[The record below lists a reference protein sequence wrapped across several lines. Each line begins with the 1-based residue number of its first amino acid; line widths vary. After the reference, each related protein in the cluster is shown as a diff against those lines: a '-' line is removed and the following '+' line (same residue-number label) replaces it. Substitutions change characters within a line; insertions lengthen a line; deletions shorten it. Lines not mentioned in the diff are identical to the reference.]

1 MSIYSRTLK
10 HVNHKDFRRTHQ
22 RYLGEQEVLRKI
34 KEEKLIQ
41 EKKELEEIKK
51 LSSPFKSNW
60 RKELNE
66 GMTTGGGE
74 IQLAPTD
81 VPLDSLDAANA
92 ASFTAAIG
100 GFDATN
106 PQDGLMGAQIVS
118 NGTGSGSNGGF
129 NLGRSYLSF
138 NGVGFDLSG
147 SGFEGFDNTRKVI
160 FTPVDASR
168 ATTLEVTAIVGNG
181 SNGGEAPSIGQD
193 ITFGYT
199 LADEIGLIT
208 PLDDDENPFVVV
220 PYNGSGSLRTYSF
233 TIPDDLRIPGIQF
246 VLGQFQGTNPTT
258 TNDNYGITQIKIKR
272 TTPIS
277 VIAPLDTP
285 EAISFFRVG
294 TGPNMET
301 PEQRYR
307 RIMQQ
312 LLASR
317 SYTNQM
323 FGSNYPGSNFAGL
336 RGVSA
341 SPIGRQASYD
351 TWSRAS
357 ERNAA
362 RAASTFASVE
372 TDYQPGITF
381 TTQYADPSDRGPY
394 KVSVAGPTNV
404 RAALPGRQSR
414 TSGGNAASAGRGAGQ
429 VAMKSGGP
437 SRTSGPTAVGRGGP
451 LETVRG
457 AARAASAGR
466 GGGPNTGAIAGV
478 IGGVAAA
485 AGLGKVGY
493 DMYKKATA
501 GSATPTP
508 SSRGRV
514 NIPPMPPAPTT
525 GYSTRGAEIP
535 RSSAARFAG
544 TPGGPPLS
552 KSPTV
557 SPRPTPSA
565 GTYGPSFSGY
575 GKDLQGKPLPKPGPQ
590 SPLPPTSRTNP
601 TTRVKDFGA
610 RMDALRNPST
620 GGARDILPPQQ
631 GPQRVSR
638 DGNISSKAP
647 SPASKAPV
655 SSAKP
660 TAKPSFTPQQQQ
672 NIKSVQ
678 SQLRNVVSNVGVKFS
693 PVGVAAAVFKPTAAG
708 NPTADRNPQ
717 QYTKQMQQQYA
728 QKAAASGQFGKYAPP
743 PPPRYNPAPSFQ
755 NTGGY
760 GRYAPPPTLTR
771 TPAPPPPSQYNPGGG
786 RQQYNQSRSSAPP
799 PPPPRYNPAGGR
811 QQYNQTRSRR

>member
-1 MSIYSRTLK
+1 
-10 HVNHKDFRRTHQ
+10 
-22 RYLGEQEVLRKI
+22 
-34 KEEKLIQ
+34 
-41 EKKELEEIKK
+41 
-51 LSSPFKSNW
+51 
-60 RKELNE
+60 
-66 GMTTGGGE
+66 
-74 IQLAPTD
+74 
-81 VPLDSLDAANA
+81 
-92 ASFTAAIG
+92 
-100 GFDATN
+100 
-106 PQDGLMGAQIVS
+106 
-118 NGTGSGSNGGF
+118 
-129 NLGRSYLSF
+129 
-138 NGVGFDLSG
+138 
-147 SGFEGFDNTRKVI
+147 
-160 FTPVDASR
+160 
-168 ATTLEVTAIVGNG
+168 
-181 SNGGEAPSIGQD
+181 
-193 ITFGYT
+193 
-199 LADEIGLIT
+199 
-208 PLDDDENPFVVV
+208 
-220 PYNGSGSLRTYSF
+220 
-233 TIPDDLRIPGIQF
+233 
-246 VLGQFQGTNPTT
+246 
-258 TNDNYGITQIKIKR
+258 
-272 TTPIS
+272 
-277 VIAPLDTP
+277 
-285 EAISFFRVG
+285 
-294 TGPNMET
+294 
-301 PEQRYR
+301 
-307 RIMQQ
+307 
-312 LLASR
+312 
-317 SYTNQM
+317 
-323 FGSNYPGSNFAGL
+323 L

-362 RAASTFASVE
+362 RAASTFAAS
-372 TDYQPGITF
+372 Q
-381 TTQYADPSDRGPY
+381 
-394 KVSVAGPTNV
+394 
-404 RAALPGRQSR
+404 QSR
-414 TSGGNAASAGRGAGQ
+414 TSGGAAIGYG
-429 VAMKSGGP
+429 GGP
-437 SRTSGPTAVGRGGP
+437 GASGEAAIGYGGGVGPEILGGIPRYAGPTAVGRGGP

-457 AARAASAGR
+457 AARAAAAASAAQK
-466 GGGPNTGAIAGV
+466 T
-478 IGGVAAA
+478 AAA
-485 AGLGKVGY
+485 A
-493 DMYKKATA
+493 TA
-501 GSATPTP
+501 RSATPTP

-552 KSPTV
+552 KSSTV
-557 SPRPTPSA
+557 SSRPTPSA